1 MVKNEKLT
9 SVKITQPLFDKF
21 KMACLEDNFSFKK
34 LADRAIFLC
43 DAVSSHLGWHRL
55 RNYHRGS
62 RTTWFSRRIA
72 DHRVADHHYRLDD
85 RTAQSRERKSQ
96 PDRPVGPL

>member
-34 LADRAIFLC
+34 LADRAIYLYLTDKDFRDKLHKIN
-43 DAVSSHLGWHRL
+43 S
-55 RNYHRGS
+55 
-62 RTTWFSRRIA
+62 IKIK
-72 DHRVADHHYRLDD
+72 
-85 RTAQSRERKSQ
+85 Q
-96 PDRPVGPL
+96 